1 MKRTML
7 TTQDEEMARKIANLK
22 GKELEEYIADAE
34 AVLKFIN
41 KRLKEPHHSAK
52 MIQAYQETKKTL
64 EALLDIVESNRS
76 N

>member
-1 MKRTML
+1 MKHDIL
-7 TTQDEEMARKIANLK
+7 TKHDKEQAESIANLK

-34 AVLKFIN
+34 AVLELIN

-64 EALLDIVESNRS
+64 EGILAVIESNRS